1 MGPTDGR
8 ITKILSLGMVELVGI
23 ELEPLCR
30 QSDAQRSGS
39 RQAKSSASVVAEH
52 AYDSVHPRL
61 IFGVL
66 QVCL

>member
-1 MGPTDGR
+1 
-8 ITKILSLGMVELVGI
+8 MVELVGI

-30 QSDAQRSGS
+30 LSDAQRSGS

-66 QVCL
+66 QVRL